1 MQNVDLE
8 VKKKK
13 KTVYQESMKGRKM
26 LAKWKK
32 DVRDR
37 RGEIAW

>member
-8 VKKKK
+8 VKKK

-32 DVRDR
+32 DMRDR